1 VVAEEQHFQR
11 AAQRLNL
18 AQSAL
23 SRRMRDLERDLGN
36 VPLFRRTGRGVCL
49 TPSGEALLLDAR
61 RILAQIEETK
71 ERTIAVMNGE
81 AGVIRLGYTVGTL
94 RHRFLQG
101 LINASRVALPAF
113 DFHASLVTAEQLVQH
128 LRGGELQAGVIY
140 GGLLEADLAS
150 LDVATEKYHLAIPSG
165 HALARLPTVRFQQ
178 VLEQDLIW
186 YSRAFEPA
194 MHAHFIEAFRARGA
208 IPKIIAESPT
218 ADTTLRWVALG
229 VGLAFVPQYE
239 QAWTPPGVTFKAV
252 EDFTLAMSF
261 RLVWM
266 RQIESAILP
275 RLIQAMTQAV
285 AANAPEPPQEIPS
298 PTVLDNG
305 KQPRSV
311 NRHYAKGPSRV

>member
-1 VVAEEQHFQR
+1 
-11 AAQRLNL
+11 
-18 AQSAL
+18 
-23 SRRMRDLERDLGN
+23 MRDLERDLGN
-36 VPLFRRTGRGVCL
+36 VPLFRRTGRGVSL

-81 AGVIRLGYTVGTL
+81 AGVIRIGYTVGTL

-113 DFHASLVTAEQLVQH
+113 DFHASLVTAEQLVLQ
-128 LRGGELQAGVIY
+128 LRAGELQAGVIY
-140 GGLLEADLAS
+140 GGLLEEDFAS
-150 LDVATEKYHLAIPSG
+150 LDVATEQYHLAVPSA
-165 HALARLPTVRFQQ
+165 HPLARLPSVQFQHL
-178 VLEQDLIW
+178 VEQDLIW
-186 YSRAFEPA
+186 YSKAFEPA

-239 QAWTPPGVTFKAV
+239 HAWTPPGVIFKTL

-266 RQIESAILP
+266 RQTESAILP
-275 RLIQAMTQAV
+275 RLIEAMTH
-285 AANAPEPPQEIPS
+285 AAAARAPETAQRISGPAVHAGPKPARNS
-298 PTVLDNG
+298 GRT
-305 KQPRSV
+305 
-311 NRHYAKGPSRV
+311 YAKGPSRV